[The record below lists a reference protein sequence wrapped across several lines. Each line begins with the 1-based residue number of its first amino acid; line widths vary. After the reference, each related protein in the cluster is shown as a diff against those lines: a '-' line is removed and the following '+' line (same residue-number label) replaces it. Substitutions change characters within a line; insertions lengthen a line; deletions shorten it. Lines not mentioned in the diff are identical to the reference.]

1 MQNQVAGNFP
11 MVMIVNL
18 FALIG
23 FFYESLYKI
32 GDSFNIMVKREEKPI

>member
-23 FFYESLYKI
+23 FFMKACTKSEILLT
-32 GDSFNIMVKREEKPI
+32 